1 VEEIGDKIAES
12 VTAFFRQSENLELI
26 LRLKEDGLN
35 FSIDPNTENFKGT
48 ELEGKSIVV
57 SGLFDRYSRDAL
69 KQMVEA
75 HSGKNTGSI
84 SSRTSFILAGDNMGP
99 EKKKKAESLRI
110 PLLSEEEF
118 LQMIGEE

>member
-1 VEEIGDKIAES
+1 
-12 VTAFFRQSENLELI
+12 
-26 LRLKEDGLN
+26 
-35 FSIDPNTENFKGT
+35 
-48 ELEGKSIVV
+48 
-57 SGLFDRYSRDAL
+57 
-69 KQMVEA
+69 MVEA